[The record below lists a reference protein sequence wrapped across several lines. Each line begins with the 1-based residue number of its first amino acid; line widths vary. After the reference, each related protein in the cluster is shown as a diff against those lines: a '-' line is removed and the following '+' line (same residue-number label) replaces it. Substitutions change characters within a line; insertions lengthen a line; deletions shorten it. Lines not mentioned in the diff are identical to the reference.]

1 MPSLWQAFV
10 MNEDYPSA
18 VKLVYDKSKRA
29 LPEMG
34 LQPRAGFKN
43 GQKGNAPGIRSFSH
57 EMEAGE
63 HEDAKEARHSNG
75 ASQREPGRTRTSRF
89 F

>member
-1 MPSLWQAFV
+1 

-18 VKLVYDKSKRA
+18 VKLVYDKTKRA

-34 LQPRAGFKN
+34 IYSRTDFKN
-43 GQKGNAPGIRSFSH
+43 GKKGNASGFRSFSH

-63 HEDAKEARHSNG
+63 HEDAKETRHS
-75 ASQREPGRTRTSRF
+75 SRAKPRKQ
-89 F
+89 